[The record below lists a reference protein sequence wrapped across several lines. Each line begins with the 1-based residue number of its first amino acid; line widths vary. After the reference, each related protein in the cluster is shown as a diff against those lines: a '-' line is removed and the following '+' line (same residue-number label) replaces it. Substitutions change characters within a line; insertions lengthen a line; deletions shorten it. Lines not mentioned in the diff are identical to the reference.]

1 MNKIQKY
8 MIETIIAAFML
19 LFLFWG
25 VGYWCN
31 ALLNTKF
38 DLKSCWDGFTTLGGA
53 GLLAVLKYIMDSWK
67 NSGDGDKPYQ

>member
-25 VGYWCN
+25 IGYWCN

>member
-1 MNKIQKY
+1 MNKIQQY
-8 MIETIIAAFML
+8 MIEAIIAAFML
-19 LFLFWG
+19 LFLFWS
-25 VGYWCN
+25 VGYWAN

-38 DLKSCWDGFTTLGGA
+38 DLKSCWDGFTTLGGG

>member
-1 MNKIQKY
+1 MNKIQQY
-8 MIETIIAAFML
+8 MIEAIIAAFML
-19 LFLFWG
+19 LFLFWS
-25 VGYWCN
+25 VGYWAN